1 MAQLKVE
8 VKETGL
14 KQTTKDLDNLSK
26 SGNKADKSASDLKAT
41 FAGMAKGAAG
51 ATAAIYAGVAA
62 FNKLEDALVDT
73 VSAAS
78 DFSRSMDEDVRAN
91 FLALG
96 EEFNALNARQDKA
109 LADMLS
115 GTTQFVYDSKVAWTE
130 FKEFLADTFSDPEGA
145 VIITKE
151 IREEFEALYPEMTK
165 LAEEYNKAGR
175 YERLRFSEQE
185 VADVERHNK
194 LLYETAKAHQQNIYD
209 LHNGN
214 RLDQIEL
221 ETLMF
226 KRQLLGQEE
235 YQRQRLV
242 IQMRMMQRDID
253 LAESEDEANALRDRY
268 AILVQIQADFEQK
281 AEQQRADAAQL
292 KAEKEDQEFATEIDR
307 LKEQHEKKQ
316 AEIAKQNERELRDKE
331 ALEREKARI
340 EDAEATAARERKKD
354 ALDAWDTMTQDLKD
368 VLGEQNAIYKASA
381 ITNATIKAYEAANSA
396 YAALAPI
403 PYVGPYLGAAAAGVA
418 VSAGLANVAAIQ
430 SARMQGG
437 QVNANQAYT
446 VGERGPETFVPNSAG
461 SIVPANQAG
470 QSMGTTVNVYNQ
482 AQGVSVQ
489 AEQNA
494 EGGTDIYVT
503 KEEFSGLMAAYGSD
517 PDSDFNR
524 TQDSLYSRPR
534 S

>member
-14 KQTTKDLDNLSK
+14 KQTTKDLDNLTK

-73 VSAAS
+73 VAAAS

-115 GTTQFVYDSKVAWTE
+115 GTTQFVYDSKVQWTE
-130 FKEFLADTFSDPEGA
+130 FKETLAGVLGGDDAP
-145 VIITKE
+145 VLITKE
-151 IREEFEALYPEMTK
+151 IKQQFEKDHKDLYDIMVK
-165 LAEEYNKAGR
+165 WNNAGR
-175 YERLRFSEQE
+175 YERLAWKE
-185 VADVERHNK
+185 DERKEAEYANA
-194 LLYETAKAHQQNIYD
+194 LLYGIAKGQQDKIYA
-209 LHNGN
+209 LHDGN
-214 RLDQIEL
+214 RRDQIEL

-235 YQRQRLV
+235 YQRQRLE
-242 IQMRMMQRDID
+242 IQMRMINRDIA
-253 LAESEDEANALRDRY
+253 LAESEDEANALKVKYD
-268 AILVQIQADFEQK
+268 ILLQLQKELETKSQESADK
-281 AEQQRADAAQL
+281 AATEKAQ
-292 KAEKEDQEFATEIDR
+292 KEDQANADTMAA
-307 LKEQHEKKQ
+307 LKKMHEDKQ
-316 AEIAKQNERELRDKE
+316 AEIDKANKKELKEKEKTEKEKSRIEEKE
-331 ALEREKARI
+331 AA
-340 EDAEATAARERKKD
+340 AARERKKD

-494 EGGTDIYVT
+494 DGGTDIYVT
-503 KEEFSGLMAAYGSD
+503 REEFSGLMAAYGSD

>member
-14 KQTTKDLDNLSK
+14 KQTTKDLDSLTK

-109 LADMLS
+109 LADMLA
-115 GTTQFVYDSKVAWTE
+115 GTTQFVYDSKLQWTE
-130 FKEFLADTFSDPEGA
+130 FKETLAGVLGGDDAP
-145 VIITKE
+145 VLITKE
-151 IREEFEALYPEMTK
+151 IKQQFEKDHKDLHDIMVK
-165 LAEEYNKAGR
+165 WNNAGR
-175 YERLRFSEQE
+175 YERLAWKEE
-185 VADVERHNK
+185 ERKEAEYANA
-194 LLYETAKAHQQNIYD
+194 LLYGIAKGQQDKIYA
-209 LHNGN
+209 LHDGN
-214 RLDQIEL
+214 RRDQIEL

-242 IQMRMMQRDID
+242 IQKRMLERDIS
-253 LAESEDEANALRDRY
+253 LAESEDEANALKVKYD
-268 AILVQIQADFEQK
+268 ILLQIQADFEQK

-307 LKEQHEKKQ
+307 LKEQNEKKQ

-331 ALEREKARI
+331 ALEKEKAAI
-340 EDAEATAARERKKD
+340 EEKEAAAARERKKD